1 MTMHDLIYQAI
12 RSEVQRATA
21 LHPEWPA
28 DPIHATAIVAEES
41 GEAIRA
47 AVQLVY
53 EDGELD
59 ELRTELI
66 QTAATCVRALAHLT
80 GGAK

>member
-1 MTMHDLIYQAI
+1 MNMNNLIYTAI
-12 RSEVQRATA
+12 KSEVQRATS
-21 LHPEWPA
+21 LHPEWPD

-53 EDGELD
+53 EGGDLD
-59 ELRTELI
+59 ALRTELI
-66 QTAATCVRALAHLT
+66 QTAATCVRALEHMHKDHT
-80 GGAK
+80 